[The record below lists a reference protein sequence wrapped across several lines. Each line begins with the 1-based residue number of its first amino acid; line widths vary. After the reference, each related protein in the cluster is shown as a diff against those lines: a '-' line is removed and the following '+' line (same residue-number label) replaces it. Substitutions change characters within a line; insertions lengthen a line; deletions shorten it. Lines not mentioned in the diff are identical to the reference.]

1 MWKGSAMDLPRVGLN
16 LTENE
21 TATAG
26 LAAIER
32 ADDRGVPMLWA
43 ITGRDIPDTLT
54 LFAAAAVRTKQIGL
68 GTAIVP
74 TYPRHPVVLAAQ
86 VQVIDQLAP
95 GRFRLGIGTS
105 HRPTIAGALGIPM
118 GRPLAHL
125 REYLAVLRPLL
136 WDGAVDFDGEYYSV
150 HIRMRSRAPVPIYIS
165 ALRPNAFRLAGEVA
179 DGAISW
185 LCPLGYLR
193 DRAIPAMCASAETA
207 GRQTPRMVAQIPVV
221 MDEDRAIALQTARSR
236 IGGYAQLPFYA
247 NMFAEAGFPPEPD
260 GEMSDA
266 LIDHLVV
273 SGNDAQVRD
282 RLAAAL
288 GGGIDELLVMQIPA
302 RNLPDEEARLSS
314 ILALLAGTR

>member
-1 MWKGSAMDLPRVGLN
+1 MDLPRVGLN

-26 LAAIER
+26 LAAIQR
-32 ADDRGVPMLWA
+32 AEDRGVPMLWA
-43 ITGRDIPDTLT
+43 ITGRDLPDALT
-54 LFAAAAVRTKQIGL
+54 LFAAAAARTQRIGL

-86 VQVIDQLAP
+86 VQVVDQLAP

-105 HRPTIAGALGIPM
+105 HRPTITGAMGIPM

-136 WDGAVDFDGEYYSV
+136 WNGEVDFDGEYYSV
-150 HIRMRSRAPVPIYIS
+150 HIRMQNRAPVPIYIS
-165 ALRPNAFRLAGEVA
+165 ALRLNAFRLAGDAA

-185 LCPLGYLR
+185 LSPLSYLR
-193 DRAIPAMCASAETA
+193 DRAIPAMRAAAGSA
-207 GRQTPRMVAQIPVV
+207 GRPTPRMVAQIPVV
-221 MDEDRAIALQTARSR
+221 MGEDRTIALQAARRR

-247 NMFAEAGFPPEPD
+247 KMFTEAGFPPGPD
-260 GEMSDA
+260 GEMSDD
-266 LIDHLVV
+266 LIDHLIV
-273 SGNDAQVRD
+273 SGTDSQVRD

-302 RNLPDEEARLSS
+302 RNLQDEEARLSS
-314 ILALLAGTR
+314 ILASLV